1 MNRIEVNVQTGETTE
16 IPLSAEEVAAAEA
29 RTAAEAAARP
39 VPVTDP
45 VAKLAAFLAANPDV
59 AALLDHG

>member
-1 MNRIEVNVQTGETTE
+1 MNRIEVDLRTGEQKVVPLTGEE
-16 IPLSAEEVAAAEA
+16 IADAEA